1 MERLEK
7 INKTINTKSG
17 EYEFTTQGKVMTKEQ
32 RDFYEENG
40 YLVVKGLLP
49 LEDIEKWKTRV
60 LDYCDE

>member
-1 MERLEK
+1 
-7 INKTINTKSG
+7 
-17 EYEFTTQGKVMTKEQ
+17 MTKEQ

-49 LEDIEKWKTRV
+49 LEDIEKWKTRF